1 MAGRA
6 ASPQRGLVTGL
17 TLEGAGVLHP
27 EGKRVLVPDAL
38 PGEEVDYLV
47 TRRRPKYDEG
57 RLLAVVT
64 PSPDRVV
71 PPCEYFGRCGGC
83 ALQHLAPAAQLAA
96 KEATLLES
104 LARIGGVA
112 PRRVLPPVAGATL
125 GYRRRVRFA
134 ARDVAGKGRVLV
146 GFHERERPYV
156 MDMGHCATAH
166 PAIAALLGPLSALAG
181 SLSFRHR
188 LPQFE
193 LTAADNALAVVVRA
207 LLEPTPADRA
217 RLAAFAAE
225 HSTPALPLRL
235 FLLAGAGHVLEP
247 LGDPAAEPL
256 YYALPAY
263 GLRFAFG
270 PTDFIQVHAGVNE
283 AMVDRALAELGATP
297 ADAVLDAFAGIGNF
311 SLPVA
316 RRAARVVALEGAGP
330 AVDWARRN
338 AAAAGLGNV
347 TCVVADLAGE
357 GAAGAWTRERFRLAI
372 LDPPRA
378 GARELLAPLAGTGV
392 ERLVYVSCHPGTL
405 ARDAGI
411 LATDHGFVLEAA
423 GVLDMFPQTSH
434 VESMAVFARGDGV
447 RP

>member
-104 LARIGGVA
+104 LARIGGVV

-193 LTAADNALAVVVRA
+193 LT
-207 LLEPTPADRA
+207 
-217 RLAAFAAE
+217 
-225 HSTPALPLRL
+225 
-235 FLLAGAGHVLEP
+235 
-247 LGDPAAEPL
+247 AAEPL

-434 VESMAVFARGDGV
+434 VESMAVFARGDGL

>member
-1 MAGRA
+1 M
-6 ASPQRGLVTGL
+6 TGL
-17 TLEGAGVLHP
+17 TLEGAGVLQP
-27 EGKRVLVPDAL
+27 DGKRVLVPDAL
-38 PGEEVDYLV
+38 PGETIDYLV

-57 RLLAVVT
+57 RLLGVVT
-64 PSPDRVV
+64 PSADRVT

-125 GYRRRVRFA
+125 GYRRRVRVA
-134 ARDVAGKGRVLV
+134 ARDVATKGRVLV

-166 PAIAALLGPLSALAG
+166 PAIAALLGPLSVLAG
-181 SLSFRHR
+181 GLSFRHR

-193 LTAADNALAVVVRA
+193 LTVADNALAVVVRA
-207 LLEPTPADRA
+207 LLEPTAADRA
-217 RLAAFAAE
+217 RLAAFAGE
-225 HSTPALPLRL
+225 HATPALPLRL
-235 FLLAGAGHVLEP
+235 FLAAGAGHVLEP

-256 YYALPAY
+256 HYALPAY

-270 PTDFIQVHAGVNE
+270 PTDFIQVHAGVNA
-283 AMVDRALAELGATP
+283 AMVAQALAELGATT

-316 RRAARVVALEGAGP
+316 QRAARVVALEGAGP

-338 AAAAGLGNV
+338 ATAAGLGNV
-347 TCVVADLAGE
+347 ECVVADLAGA

-411 LATDHGFVLEAA
+411 LATEHGFVLEAA

-434 VESMAVFARGDGV
+434 VESMAVFARGGGL